1 MRILVINSGS
11 SSLKYRFL
19 ASNGEVI
26 AKGLIERVGT
36 DVPNHR
42 AALEAALRD
51 IDVPTVDAVGHRVV
65 HGGERFRDATPITPD
80 VIATLE
86 ELTPL
91 APLHNPPGLEG
102 IRASLDLL
110 KGKPNVA
117 VFDTAFHATL
127 PPEAYLYALPYDLY
141 REHGVRRYG
150 FHGTSHAFVAR
161 EAARIVERPLETL
174 KIVTLHLGNGA
185 SATAVKGGV
194 SVDTSMGFTP
204 LEGLVMGTR
213 SGDIDPAIGLWLAE
227 RFGAAQANDIL
238 NRRSGVLGVSG
249 VSNDLRD
256 VHRARID
263 GDERALL
270 ALQVMVHRLRQYVGA
285 YAAVLGGLD
294 VLAFTGGVGENDAW
308 VRAEVLRGLEF
319 LGLRLDSNANERGAA
334 RITLGD
340 LPAALVVP
348 TDEEGEI
355 ARQTAAVLSRR

>member
-19 ASNGEVI
+19 GADGDVL
-26 AKGLIERVGT
+26 AKGLIERIGQ
-36 DVPNHR
+36 DVPDHR
-42 AALEAALRD
+42 AALELALRD
-51 IDVPTVDAVGHRVV
+51 IDAASVDAVGHRVV
-65 HGGERFRDATPITPD
+65 HGGERFRDATVVTPE
-80 VIATLE
+80 VIATLQ

-102 IRASLDLL
+102 IRASLELL
-110 KGKPNVA
+110 PGKPNVA

-127 PPEAYLYALPYDLY
+127 PPEAYLYALPFELY

-161 EAARIVERPLETL
+161 EAARLVERPLEDL
-174 KIVTLHLGNGA
+174 RIVTLHLGNGA
-185 SATAVKGGV
+185 SATAVRGGV

-213 SGDIDPAIGLWLAE
+213 SGDVDPAVALWLAE
-227 RFGAAQANDIL
+227 RFGVREANDLL
-238 NRRSGVLGVSG
+238 NRRSGVLGLSG

-256 VHRARID
+256 LHRARAA
-263 GDERALL
+263 GDERAQV
-270 ALQVMVHRLRQYVGA
+270 ALRVMVHRLRHYVGA

-308 VRAEVLRGLEF
+308 VRAEVLRGLGF
-319 LGLRLDSNANERGAA
+319 LGLHLDEAANDRGET
-334 RITLGD
+334 RITRGD

-355 ARQTAAVLSRR
+355 ARQTAAVLAR